1 SGIVGATTDSRA
13 PVDSA
18 RRPSAA
24 TAAFPMRGG
33 GAAGRVVVMGGRP
46 SVPSGGSVVVGRWGT
61 WDVRL
66 RGAVGGAWSGG
77 CGLARPGPDRAR
89 TRPGEPEVR
98 LRPAPQHPA
107 RGQG

>member
-1 SGIVGATTDSRA
+1 ELDR
-13 PVDSA
+13 A
-18 RRPSAA
+18 RRPRAA
-24 TAAFPMRGG
+24 AAAFPMRGG

-61 WDVRL
+61 WDVRVRL

-89 TRPGEPEVR
+89 TRPGEHEVR

-107 RGQG
+107 AAQHEQPRGPT